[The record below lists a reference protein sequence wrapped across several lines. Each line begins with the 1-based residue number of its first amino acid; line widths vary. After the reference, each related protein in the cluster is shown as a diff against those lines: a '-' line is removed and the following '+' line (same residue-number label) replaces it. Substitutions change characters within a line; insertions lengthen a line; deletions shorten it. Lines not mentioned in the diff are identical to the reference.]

1 MVMRPVLFGVTGAAT
16 LLLAFELALRLLPV
30 STATMTGYHVDP
42 MIIGYPPGHQWVVST
57 GWDLRNAQRLR
68 ANNLGFAADAD
79 FGPDPSAIGLIGD
92 SYVEASMLES
102 GSRPATQ
109 LAHALRSAGHARP
122 VYGMGGPGSSLLD
135 YAERIRFARQRL
147 TLRDFVVLLE
157 PGDVRQSICGS
168 GNVHAACLDPITF
181 APRVQRQ
188 AEPSAI
194 RRVARHSALAQYIA
208 GQLKVT
214 DPRRLLAQAFQD
226 SQPPVHGIEA
236 NAQPSRD
243 VAASQ
248 PGLPPDRVRVVQA
261 VADAFFERVATS
273 AQGRLVLLV
282 DGRRSARPGPPS
294 VQMLERDVFVKLA
307 SERGAEVIDAER
319 VYATHWEGSTLSL
332 EVGPYDRHLNALGV
346 GLLMKAVA
354 SRGPW

>member
-1 MVMRPVLFGVTGAAT
+1 MVARFVLIGLTGAAA
-16 LLLAFELALRLLPV
+16 LLVTFELALRALPV

-79 FGPDPSAIGLIGD
+79 FVHDPAAIGLIGD
-92 SYVEASMLES
+92 SYVEASMLDS

-109 LAHALRSAGHARP
+109 LAQALRSSGHARP

-147 TLRDFVVLLE
+147 GLRDFVVLLE

-168 GNVHAACLDPITF
+168 GNVHAACLDPITL

-194 RRVARHSALAQYIA
+194 RRVARHSALAQYTA

-214 DPRRLLAQAFQD
+214 DPGRLMAQAFQH
-226 SQPPVHGIEA
+226 SRPPVHGTDAVAETRHEA
-236 NAQPSRD
+236 
-243 VAASQ
+243 AARQ
-248 PGLPPDRVRVVQA
+248 PGLPQDRVRIVQA
-261 VADAFFERVATS
+261 VTDAFFERVAAA
-273 AQGRLVLLV
+273 AQGRMVLLV
-282 DGRRSARPGPPS
+282 DGRRSARQGPTS
-294 VQMLERDVFVKLA
+294 VQMLERDLFVRLA
-307 SERGAEVIDAER
+307 VARGVEVIDAEG
-319 VYATHWEGSTLSL
+319 VYAAHWAGSTLSL

-346 GLLMKAVA
+346 GLLMQAVA
-354 SRGPW
+354 AKGPW